1 MPGSATYDT
10 SDPSAA
16 PAPSAGPDASAISD
30 FYQGQLGSDTAAL
43 ADLAKQEQASA
54 PQFTEKPPERQ
65 AGITSV
71 APFLIGLAALGGK
84 AAGLHATTMLGA
96 TNGMVSGL
104 IQGNEQKYKDQKAAY
119 DAAYEQ
125 YRTKWDQQNKI
136 FNEMRQVYKGRADA
150 DLRALQFARQVT
162 GDNARVEQN
171 DVKNHLHAIE
181 IDDKLK
187 RTNIDKA
194 YKQGELHLQERKLDM
209 QKQKAAEEAGSPQ
222 NAALSAALI
231 DKGVD
236 IKGYRGKQLQMA
248 LTGLIARHP
257 GESLDQIAEG
267 VKTGKLSMQEAS
279 TETTKLS
286 QREAQIAPLE
296 YSVVSPGGFLDQAK
310 KAVDD
315 LGLPNLKKEA
325 QAEYYLM
332 EQRGDPKL
340 TAYKARIGELRAE
353 YSQVLAKGG
362 ATSVHA
368 QEESAKV
375 VPEIITPAQFKEIE
389 AAVKAGIQASKKG
402 IRQSLDEARAAPPAA
417 AETPKAPPITATGP
431 DGKKV
436 QFINGNWVPIAN

>member
-1 MPGSATYDT
+1 MMPDSTPT
-10 SDPSAA
+10 PPS
-16 PAPSAGPDASAISD
+16 SGPDADAISK
-30 FYQGQLGSDTAAL
+30 FYEGQLSGDEAAL
-43 ADLAKQEQASA
+43 ANLAKEEQASA

-65 AGITSV
+65 QGITSV

-84 AAGLHATTMLGA
+84 AAGLHATAMLGA
-96 TNGMVSGL
+96 TNGMVQGL
-104 IQGNEQKYKDQKAAY
+104 IQGNEQQYKDQKTAY
-119 DAAYEQ
+119 DQAYEQ
-125 YRTKWDQQNKI
+125 YRTKWDAQNKI
-136 FNEMRQVYKGRADA
+136 FNEMRAVYKGRADA
-150 DLRALQFARQVT
+150 DLKALQFARQVT
-162 GDNARVEQN
+162 GDNAKVEQN
-171 DVKNHLHAIE
+171 AAKMHLQADEFDRKLRELTDSDAWKKAHAQAE
-181 IDDKLK
+181 
-187 RTNIDKA
+187 
-194 YKQGELHLQERKLDM
+194 EHLQERKLEM
-209 QKQKAAEEAGSPQ
+209 AKQKAAEDAGSPQ

-257 GESLDQIAEG
+257 GESLDEIADG

-315 LGLPNLKKEA
+315 LGLPNFKKKAE
-325 QAEYYLM
+325 AEYYLM
-332 EQRGDPKL
+332 EQRVDPKL

-402 IRQSLDEARAAPPAA
+402 IRQSLDEVREPTPAAVASPPDAPPVKT
-417 AETPKAPPITATGP
+417 TPPDAPPGTTHWGDLP
-431 DGKKV
+431 D
-436 QFINGNWVPIAN
+436 

>member
-1 MPGSATYDT
+1 MPDVSTPDA
-10 SDPSAA
+10 SS
-16 PAPSAGPDASAISD
+16 GPDAGAISK
-30 FYQGQLGSDTAAL
+30 FYEGQLGGDEAAL
-43 ADLAKQEQASA
+43 ANLAKEEQASA

-65 AGITSV
+65 QGLTSV

-96 TNGMVSGL
+96 TNGMVQGL
-104 IQGNEQKYKDQKAAY
+104 IQGNEQKYKDQKTAY
-119 DAAYEQ
+119 DQAYEQ

-162 GDNARVEQN
+162 GDEHRISND

-187 RTNIDKA
+187 KTNIDAA
-194 YKQGELHLQERKLDM
+194 YKQGELHLQERKLEM
-209 QKQKAAEEAGSPQ
+209 AKQKAADEAGNPQ

-248 LTGLIARHP
+248 LSGLIARHP

-296 YSVVSPGGFLDQAK
+296 YSILNPEGFLDQAK

-315 LGLPNLKKEA
+315 LGLSNIKKK
-325 QAEYYLM
+325 AEGEYFLM

-402 IRQSLDEARAAPPAA
+402 IRQSLDEVRAPVAAPAPPAPTTPPDAPPAA
-417 AETPKAPPITATGP
+417 AKRKTINGVTYVNLTGQP
-431 DGKKV
+431 DGWH
-436 QFINGNWVPIAN
+436 QE